1 MTKNLQK
8 VLLELSI
15 HRCYL
20 HQDGGK
26 TWFEISKMKRAVLI
40 FLEWQSV
47 FPPVIKCE
55 NISFKSFKISFIH
68 DKVCFVIFSM
78 RYHVLPTRY
87 RMRYRIII
95 GNFYNI
101 QHMTFFC
108 AILDVLLFM
117 LLCILKGIS
126 TYLYHFQRVTM
137 RYRQFY
143 KKR

>member
-1 MTKNLQK
+1 M
-8 VLLELSI
+8 
-15 HRCYL
+15 
-20 HQDGGK
+20 
-26 TWFEISKMKRAVLI
+26 
-40 FLEWQSV
+40 

-55 NISFKSFKISFIH
+55 NISFKSVKISFIY
-68 DKVCFVIFSM
+68 DKVCFIILS
-78 RYHVLPTRY
+78 TRY

-108 AILDVLLFM
+108 AISDVLLFM

-126 TYLYHFQRVTM
+126 TYLYHFQRVTT

-143 KKR
+143 KKKVIVYFFFKNLMVTRGNALKLVQIFTCSIQNVW